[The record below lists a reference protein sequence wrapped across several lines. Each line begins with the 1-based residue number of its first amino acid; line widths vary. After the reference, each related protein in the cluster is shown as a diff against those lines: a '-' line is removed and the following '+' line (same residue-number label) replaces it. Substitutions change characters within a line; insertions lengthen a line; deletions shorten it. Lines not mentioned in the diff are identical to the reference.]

1 MIWKLQYIK
10 DKKRNK
16 RNVKTAA
23 QASTYAA
30 IYPTK
35 DFTDEIWMHE
45 PQVRSMVKQYNFLND
60 ETLNRLVNP
69 EPVEVD
75 WFSTARN
82 LKLLIFAPHGKETD
96 ELMHRGLT
104 SAHFDDRHTNI
115 LPDVRLIPNE
125 GQQDTSK
132 IRPGHVVT
140 VRASS
145 DPEGVA
151 RKYVITGNHPNTE
164 YLETMK
170 KAFPGHAIVTPQQAH
185 TMGMLGSSKGK
196 NVDGLASLWPSESGA
211 PVHVGGTILDVEPY
225 KLPDKVTEKMLFPTM
240 LGPDPKGQN
249 KDVTVAPDNKNL
261 EEGDEKASKLITLL
275 RAAGGNPIHSNRIQ
289 AILNPLSQRRGRG
302 RFSRPSAYPEDEQ
315 KELVRKEQE
324 RLKSDQLA
332 SDVQSEL
339 ESPNPNGE
347 IQGVHHKRIQRLI
360 DRIDDVV
367 APAALKRIPGD
378 NIKTNIRRTPF
389 YDDSP
394 TFAPAV
400 AWLSLQDDLVKK
412 HKEIFPDCDGCSHEP
427 LSSHLSGF
435 MDNAQFWKGPDRD
448 PDAAKEISSK
458 SHFTSIVQR
467 LIKQHKATE
476 LKKQLERQNSNDRE
490 RTLSEYW
497 DPPSETQ

>member
-10 DKKRNK
+10 DKKRSK

-30 IYPTK
+30 IYPEK

-45 PQVRSMVKQYNFLND
+45 PQVRAMVKQYNFLND
-60 ETLNRLVNP
+60 DTLDKLVKP

-96 ELMHRGLT
+96 SLMHRGLT
-104 SAHFDDRHTNI
+104 PVRFDDRHTNI

-140 VRASS
+140 VRASN

-151 RKYVITGNHPNTE
+151 RKYVIIGNHPHVE

-170 KAFPGHAIVTPQQAH
+170 KAFPGHAIVTPQKAH
-185 TMGMLGSSKGK
+185 IMGMLGSSKGK
-196 NVDGLASLWPSESGA
+196 NVSGLASLWPSESGA
-211 PVHVGGTILDVEPY
+211 PDEVGGTILDVEPY
-225 KLPDKVTEKMLFPTM
+225 KLPDTVTEQMMFSDFLA
-240 LGPDPKGQN
+240 PDPKN
-249 KDVTVAPDNKNL
+249 NVKNISVRPDNKNL
-261 EEGDEKASKLITLL
+261 QEGDEKASKLITLL

-324 RLKSDQLA
+324 RLKLHQLA
-332 SDVQSEL
+332 GDVKSEL

-347 IQGVHHKRIQRLI
+347 IKGVHHIRIQHLI
-360 DRIDDVV
+360 DKIDNVFSGPGRWNPFTFGDTKFL
-367 APAALKRIPGD
+367 PAAE
-378 NIKTNIRRTPF
+378 
-389 YDDSP
+389 
-394 TFAPAV
+394 
-400 AWLSLQDDLVKK
+400 WLSLQNDLVKK
-412 HKEIFPDCDGCSHEP
+412 HKEIFPDCDRCPHEQHRSD
-427 LSSHLSGF
+427 LARLADDALLHGTI
-435 MDNAQFWKGPDRD
+435 KED
-448 PDAAKEISSK
+448 PDAAKEVLFK
-458 SHFTSIVQR
+458 SHFPSMLRQLT
-467 LIKQHKATE
+467 
-476 LKKQLERQNSNDRE
+476 KKYQKTKTERQKWNDRE